1 MSDTAD
7 RQPVYVLGRSG
18 EETRRLQAQAAF
30 VEPWTERLFRDAGI
44 GPGMSVLDLG
54 SGAGDV
60 ALLAARL
67 VGPQGSVLGVDM
79 NAVILETA
87 RARVHAAGH
96 DNVSFHAGDMGG
108 LALERQFDAVVGRY
122 VLMFVPDPLANLRAA
137 VDHLRPGG
145 VVAIQECDWTQS
157 PYAVPASPLLDRVWT
172 WISDAFR
179 KSGADT
185 DLGPKLRA
193 LFLAA
198 GLAEPQLHGDRFVGG
213 ADDWYGYDHI
223 AGLMS
228 SVLPFLESSGA
239 LTAKEVQI
247 DTLHERLRRE
257 IAANGGVVVYQTLVR
272 AWARKP

>member
-1 MSDTAD
+1 MSDKAG
-7 RQPVYVLGRSG
+7 PEPMYVLGRSS
-18 EETRRLQAQAAF
+18 EETRRLRAQAAF
-30 VEPWTERLFRDAGI
+30 VEPSTERLFQDAGV

-67 VGPQGSVLGVDM
+67 VGPKGSVLGVDA
-79 NAVILETA
+79 NPVILETA
-87 RARVHAAGH
+87 GARVRAAGY
-96 DNVSFHAGDMGG
+96 DNVSFHAGDIGE
-108 LALERQFDAVVGRY
+108 LALARRFDAVVGRY
-122 VLMFVPDPLANLRAA
+122 VLMFVPDPVATLSAA
-137 VDHLRPGG
+137 VKHLRPGG
-145 VVAIQECDWTQS
+145 VAAIQECDWTQS
-157 PYAVPASPLLDRVWT
+157 PYAAPASPLLDRVWA
-172 WISDAFR
+172 WICDAFR
-179 KSGADT
+179 RSGADT

-228 SVLPFLESSGA
+228 SVLPFLESSGVV
-239 LTAKEVQI
+239 TAKEVQI
-247 DTLHERLRRE
+247 DTLRERLRRE
-257 IAANGGVVVYQTLVR
+257 IAADGGIVMYQTLVR